1 MKRLLLLLLI
11 ASSLNAFG
19 QHTFLKR
26 STDVACLLPAAAGVA
41 FGIYADDKQGLFQLG
56 LSEASTL
63 AVNYALEL
71 CIRKKRPDGTGNHA
85 FPSTHTAIAFA
96 GASYLQKRYG
106 WQFGVPAYA
115 VAGFVAWGRVKAERH
130 DVWDVLAGAAI
141 GTTCGLLLTHRYSP
155 TCTMTAAPM
164 VTPEGAQG
172 ITVNV
177 TF

>member
-1 MKRLLLLLLI
+1 M
-11 ASSLNAFG
+11 
-19 QHTFLKR
+19 
-26 STDVACLLPAAAGVA
+26 A

-71 CIRKKRPDGTGNHA
+71 SIRKKRPDGTGNHA